1 MKKKII
7 FIFFTILVL
16 ILTLIVL
23 VNGYS
28 KKDETKVLENS
39 QDVIWSGT
47 FQLAWNELIE
57 SCGTKVVF
65 NDDISFVRTLNDKW
79 FTKDMIDKNDYYIM
93 VGETNFALKDKI
105 KEEVKEKFA
114 RNDKTILNKMNFS
127 DNKGIT
133 IYSTLN
139 KTFDFINKFDELSNS
154 RFGNSKENVKY
165 FGINNKSD
173 ESLNNNVEV
182 MYFDYSRED
191 YVIKLKTKSNEE
203 VLLYRCD
210 INKPFDVLYN
220 EIEES
225 SKNFKGDTEFLE
237 HDQIMIPYINLNV
250 LIKYSELC
258 NKVIKGTDGKF
269 IRNAIEDVRF
279 SLNENGVNLKSES
292 VIQATMMSS
301 YKDARYFL
309 FNNNFVLF
317 LKECDKEKPYFGIK
331 IKDTEFL
338 EYES

>member
-7 FIFFTILVL
+7 FMLFAIVVL
-16 ILTLIVL
+16 IIILIKF
-23 VNGYS
+23 VNGYFRN
-28 KKDETKVLENS
+28 DDIKVLENS
-39 QDVIWSGT
+39 QDVIWSGS
-47 FQLAWNELIE
+47 FQVAWNELIE
-57 SCGTKVVF
+57 LYGNKVEF
-65 NDDISFVRTLNDKW
+65 EDDISFVRTLNSKW
-79 FTKDMIDKNDYYIM
+79 FTKEMINKDDYYIM

-154 RFGNSKENVKY
+154 SFGNSKEKVKY

-173 ESLNNNVEV
+173 EKLNNNIEV
-182 MYFDYSRED
+182 MYFDYLKED
-191 YVIKLKTKSNEE
+191 YIVKLKTKSNEE
-203 VLLYRCD
+203 VILYKCD
-210 INKPFDVLYN
+210 TNKSFDVLYN
-220 EIEES
+220 EIVEA
-225 SKNFKGDTEFLE
+225 SKRFEGDSEFLE
-237 HDQIMIPYINLNV
+237 HDQIMIPYVDLNV

-258 NKVIKGTDGKF
+258 NKVIKGTDGDF
-269 IRNAIEDVRF
+269 IRNAIEDVKF

-292 VIQATMMSS
+292 VIQTTMMSS

-309 FNNNFVLF
+309 FNDKFVLF
-317 LKECDKEKPYFGIK
+317 LKECDKEKPYFAIK
-331 IKDTEFL
+331 INNIEFL
-338 EYES
+338 EKDI